1 MSTAAR
7 PRRNLAGQ
15 AGRRRA
21 VRYVAAGLSA
31 ACAAVYF
38 AIGFGLVVPVETTTD
53 GPSLLPFGVAAGI
66 AFAVGA
72 VLLLRIDRLGPWIM
86 GAILQVLAIV
96 LYVVVAE
103 RRTPPFEA
111 WGILLKVA
119 QAAILASLVWLILAP
134 GGRCPCAYCDHH
146 RNLHKGRCLVPACG
160 CEVFL

>member
-15 AGRRRA
+15 AEHRRA
-21 VRYVAAGLSA
+21 VRYVAAALSA

-38 AIGFGLVVPVETTTD
+38 AIGFGLVYPVEPAAD
-53 GPSLLPFGVAAGI
+53 APSLLLFGIPAGL
-66 AFAVGA
+66 AYAVGFA
-72 VLLLRIDRLGPWIM
+72 LLLGVDRLGPWIM
-86 GAILQVLAIV
+86 GAILQVLVIV
-96 LYVVVAE
+96 LYVMVAE
-103 RRTPPFEA
+103 KRSPPFEA

-160 CEVFL
+160 CEIFL